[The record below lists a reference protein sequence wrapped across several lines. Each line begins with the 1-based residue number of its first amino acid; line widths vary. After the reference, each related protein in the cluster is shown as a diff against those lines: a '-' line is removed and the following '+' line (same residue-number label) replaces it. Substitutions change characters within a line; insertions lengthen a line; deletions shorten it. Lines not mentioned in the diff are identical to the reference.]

1 MVVTRSLWAIIKIN
15 STKQMRKF
23 WTNRTQL
30 KIWGTSLL
38 LFSFIT
44 QSTLQNFS
52 SKRTTEFDK
61 MMLHYS
67 IADLSAQNFMNL
79 YFTSAS
85 VTEVVNDSLI
95 RMAALEKVI
104 GFLLFTT
111 LADTSKVEKIKII
124 KSFQKQANE
133 VDNIEKYN
141 SLTYRVNS
149 VYAKLEANI
158 LKRNSF
164 WTKLLS
170 FSNKLYFILYLMGSI
185 LLIRGIKLEKS

>member
-1 MVVTRSLWAIIKIN
+1 
-15 STKQMRKF
+15 
-23 WTNRTQL
+23 
-30 KIWGTSLL
+30 
-38 LFSFIT
+38 
-44 QSTLQNFS
+44 
-52 SKRTTEFDK
+52 
-61 MMLHYS
+61 MLHYS